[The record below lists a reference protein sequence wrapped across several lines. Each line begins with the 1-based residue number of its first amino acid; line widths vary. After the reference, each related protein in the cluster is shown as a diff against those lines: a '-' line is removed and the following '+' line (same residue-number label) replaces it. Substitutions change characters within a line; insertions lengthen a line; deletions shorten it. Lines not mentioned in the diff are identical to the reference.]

1 MEEFFMS
8 LQKRFAGFKS
18 FVLLGM
24 LLLSAMQ
31 VCASGQIIL
40 YTPYTKISVSP
51 GESIEYSID
60 VINKSDNVFIGDVR
74 VVGLPRTWNYTLKGG
89 SYTVSSV
96 AVLPDDKKTLSLRV
110 EVPFQV
116 NKGAYTFRVN
126 AGDSASL
133 ALTVHVT
140 EMGSSETEFT
150 TDQPNMQGNANATFT
165 YRATLK
171 NRTAEKQLYALMANA
186 PRGWTVT
193 FKADYNPVTSVE
205 LEPNTTKEITIEV
218 KPPKEVRAGTY
229 KIPIR
234 AVTGSTSASMEL
246 EAVVTGNYEM
256 SLTTPTGLL
265 STKITAGG
273 KQKIRLVVR
282 NTGSADLT
290 DIEMK
295 STAPSKWQ
303 VIFEPEKIDKL
314 APGNETTVDATIE
327 ADKKAIPGDYVI
339 NMEART
345 PEATSQI
352 SFRVMVK
359 TPMIWGWVGVL
370 VILAAVGGVVYLF
383 RKFGRR

>member
-8 LQKRFAGFKS
+8 VQKKFLSCQAL
-18 FVLLGM
+18 VLLVF
-24 LLLSAMQ
+24 LSLNTVPAM
-31 VCASGQIIL
+31 ASGQVTL
-40 YTPYTKISVSP
+40 YTPYTTISVSP
-51 GESIEYSID
+51 GDAIEYAVD
-60 VINKSDNVFIGDVR
+60 VINKSDQVFNGDIR
-74 VVGLPRTWNYTLKGG
+74 ISGIPRTWTYTLKGG
-89 SYTVSSV
+89 GYTVGRI

-116 NKGAYTFRVN
+116 NKGTYTFRLS
-126 AGDSASL
+126 AGESASL
-133 ALTVHVT
+133 PLTINVT

-150 TDQPNMQGNANATFT
+150 ADQSNMQGNANATFT

-171 NRTAEKQLYALMANA
+171 NRTIDKQLYALMANA

-218 KPPKEVRAGTY
+218 KPPKEIKAGTY
-229 KIPIR
+229 KIPVR

-273 KQKIRLVVR
+273 KQKITLTVR

-295 STAPSKWQ
+295 ATAPSKWE
-303 VIFEPEKIDKL
+303 VTFEPAKIDKL
-314 APGNETTVDATIE
+314 TPGNETTVYATIQ
-327 ADKKAIPGDYVI
+327 ADKKAIPGDYVVE
-339 NMEART
+339 MRAST
-345 PEATSQI
+345 PETTSQI

-359 TPMIWGWVGVL
+359 TPLIWGWIGVL
-370 VILAAVGGVVYLF
+370 VILAAIGGVVYLF